1 MSQPTLVAVTEAGGK
16 VTKAGATGRTRMI
29 QLIDVGWGS
38 SGYYSAETLQAAASE
53 RVFPAG
59 THMYLDHPT
68 ATEAEERPERSVKD
82 LAAVL
87 ASDAVYVDGALVGE
101 ATIFAPYREPIN
113 EMASSIGV
121 SIRASA
127 EVTDGGTAE
136 GRRGRIIERLV
147 PAVSNSV
154 DFVTHAG
161 RGGKVLEVLESARVA
176 VIQSAVAHGVNE
188 ATANDTRQAL
198 DQVLRDAYGGEKSWV
213 WVRDFDETTVWFE
226 HETPDESGT
235 WAQGYSLDDAGAA
248 SLSGDRT
255 EVRARTEYVPATRP
269 DSTTTTES
277 GEVPMGQ
284 IQVDE
289 AVHNAA
295 VEKAGRVDALETER
309 DTEKARA
316 DAAEARLAEAEK
328 KTAEGTRP
336 SLKLLNEEL
345 TESKREN
352 ALLRA
357 ENVARPILAE
367 ALTDAILVDSQKARL
382 ARTLLV
388 DLPLTEALELDET
401 AFGTRCQEAIGVA
414 EEEAAEL
421 LQAAGVGTPRGLGGV
436 QTPATEASAAKA
448 TEELA
453 EVFKSF
459 GLSEAAAATAVKGR

>member
-1 MSQPTLVAVTEAGGK
+1 MGTGQPTLVMVTEAGGK
-16 VTKAGATGRTRMI
+16 VTQAGKTGRTRMI

-38 SGYYSAETLQAAASE
+38 SGYYSAETLQAAAEE

-68 ATEAEERPERSVKD
+68 VTETEERPERSVKD

-101 ATIFAPYREPIN
+101 ATIFAPYRASIN
-113 EMASSIGV
+113 EIASSIGV

-136 GRRGRIIERLV
+136 GRRGRIIERLI
-147 PAVSNSV
+147 PSATNSV

-161 RGGKVLEVLESARVA
+161 RGGKVLEVLESARA
-176 VIQSAVAHGVNE
+176 KAEEARNLGQWLESRIHQHFTNIADDLAGEGHMTREERIGLSSAIGDALAAFN
-188 ATANDTRQAL
+188 TRIAA
-198 DQVLRDAYGGEKSWV
+198 DQPHLYERDPFADPNAPAPVGESDV
-213 WVRDFDETTVWFE
+213 
-226 HETPDESGT
+226 S
-235 WAQGYSLDDAGAA
+235 A
-248 SLSGDRT
+248 S
-255 EVRARTEYVPATRP
+255 RP
-269 DSTTTTES
+269 DSTTKSKE
-277 GEVPMGQ
+277 GDMPNIE
-284 IQVDE
+284 IDE
-289 AVHNAA
+289 AVHKDL
-295 VEKAGRVDALETER
+295 VEKAGRVDTLEAER

-316 DAAEARLAEAEK
+316 DAAEAKLTEAEK

-367 ALTDAILVDSQKARL
+367 ALADAILVDSQKARL

-421 LQAAGVGTPRGLGGV
+421 LQAAGVGTPRGLGGPL
-436 QTPATEASAAKA
+436 TPATEAASAKFDEDLSGA
-448 TEELA
+448 LQ
-453 EVFKSF
+453 SIG
-459 GLSEAAAATAVKGR
+459 GLSESATKIAVKGR